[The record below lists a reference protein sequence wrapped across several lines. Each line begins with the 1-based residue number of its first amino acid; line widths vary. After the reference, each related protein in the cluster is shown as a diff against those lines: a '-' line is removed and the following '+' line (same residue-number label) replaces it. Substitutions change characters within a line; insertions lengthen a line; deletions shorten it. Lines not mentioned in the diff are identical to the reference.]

1 MYDGLLDTLSDSIHG
16 KDRMESAKSYFVN
29 IRRSLFLVLLAALTI
44 MRFIQSITLHMWF
57 AFSQTADDQLL
68 MSYSFD
74 DYVDSTSH
82 YKLAKNQAYGFF
94 LKAVGWS
101 HINVDIVYFIVWFLA
116 AVFMACAIQSFFFKA
131 WLSAL
136 AYVYILWNPLAFENW
151 QGTRLY
157 RNSLLTPAICLLLS
171 LLMLYMTST
180 TALWSK
186 TGKSDKRTVSLAA
199 NDKKTHTRSTFVRS
213 LALWFGV
220 ICLMIFL
227 GLTFAFVYDLKE
239 DSLWLVPVYLFVV
252 MVQIFRVIRSQA
264 DRTTKLL
271 IIVLCILPLLVTYTG
286 IQSIKAYNKRHF
298 GVSLLNTR
306 TSGEIAKFVS
316 YTYQVKSKDQTPR
329 IWSPAGSIEAVAN
342 ASPTLKSQPGILD
355 FVEHQDFAA
364 PDIHVHPL
372 TGDFLSW
379 QMLAAIDR
387 TIGMDDE
394 QRTQKF
400 FHQVNAEV
408 EAAFKDGRLKR
419 TDKFTPSLNLVPRQ
433 PDQIAGLLRPS
444 FRMFLNSY
452 TLLQLYE
459 VSHDVNQT
467 NRNIYNRKGLA
478 QVNVDINNP
487 NPQPV
492 SWFSI
497 DKARTV
503 ARLDVHLY
511 RIVNLVLSLIFLI
524 ALCKAT
530 RAAAAERNLADL
542 AFPGLSLCLFI
553 YAFAYSF
560 FVAWYIEYLDNIY
573 AQFFYTTG
581 SITPFIVT
589 GLLIGLGWFSLQCGK
604 RAQHRKHAT
613 NDVSSEAKDSSSM
626 IQQGQDAPIL

>member
-1 MYDGLLDTLSDSIHG
+1 MG
-16 KDRMESAKSYFVN
+16 KTKWKVRNPNLVS
-29 IRRSLFLVLLAALTI
+29 IRRSFFLVLLTALTI

-57 AFSQTADDQLL
+57 AFPQKADDQLL

-74 DYVDSTSH
+74 DYVESTSH

-94 LKAVGWS
+94 LKVVGWS

-116 AVFMACAIQSFFFKA
+116 AVLMACAIQSFFSKA
-131 WLSAL
+131 WLSAF

-157 RNSLLTPAICLLLS
+157 RNSILTPAICLLLS
-171 LLMLYMTST
+171 LLMLYMAST
-180 TALWSK
+180 TALWSA
-186 TGKSDKRTVSLAA
+186 TGKSDKRSASLAV
-199 NDKKTHTRSTFVRS
+199 NGNKTQTRSTLVRS

-220 ICLMIFL
+220 ICLVIFL

-239 DSLWLVPVYLFVV
+239 DSLWLVPVYLFIV
-252 MVQIFRVIRSQA
+252 MVQVFRVVRSQA
-264 DRTTKLL
+264 DRMTKLL
-271 IIVLCILPLLVTYTG
+271 VIVLCLLPLLVSYAG

-316 YTYQVKSKDQTPR
+316 FTYQVKSKDQTPH
-329 IWSPAGSIEAVAN
+329 IWSPADSIEAVAN
-342 ASPTLKSQPGILD
+342 ASPTLKSEPGILD
-355 FVEHQDFAA
+355 FIEHQDFAA

-394 QRTQKF
+394 QRVQEF
-400 FHQVNAEV
+400 FHQVNTEV

-419 TDKFTPSLNLVPRQ
+419 TDKFTPSSNLVPRQ
-433 PDQIAGLLRPS
+433 PDQIAGLLGPS
-444 FRMFLNSY
+444 FRMFLNSC
-452 TLLQLYE
+452 TLLELYE

-497 DKARTV
+497 EKARTV
-503 ARLDVHLY
+503 ARLDVRLY
-511 RIVNLVLSLIFLI
+511 RIVNLVLALIFLM
-524 ALCKAT
+524 ALCKAI

-560 FVAWYIEYLDNIY
+560 FVAWYIEYLDNVY
-573 AQFFYTTG
+573 AQFFYTTS
-581 SITPFIVT
+581 SITPFIVI
-589 GLLIGLGWFSLQCGK
+589 GLLIGLGCFSMQCDK
-604 RAQHRKHAT
+604 RMQHRKHAT
-613 NDVSSEAKDSSSM
+613 NDAPLEAKDSPSM
-626 IQQGQDAPIL
+626 IQQDQDAPIL